1 MTISE
6 IAKLAGVSS
15 AAISRYLNGGSLS
28 EEKRKKIKE
37 VIEETGYVPSEYA
50 RSLRTKKS
58 CQIGVIVP
66 NISSNTVARIVSG
79 ISAVLYEKGY
89 RLLLANTDNDPRQEL
104 DYLEMFGTSQID
116 GVIYIA
122 SLVSKR
128 HIELLK
134 ALKVPVVIVGQL
146 VAEYDCV
153 YHDDFHAARDMMN
166 VLLEAGSRRPGCLF
180 VTEKDRAV
188 GAERIRGVEAAL
200 IGYGRDPKMI
210 PRVES
215 GFTIES
221 GYEKMGE
228 LLKLAPD
235 LDGVFCA
242 TASLAVGAVM
252 YLKDIGKQIPEEI
265 KVCALG
271 SNQTTEIVTPRLTTA
286 KFYYRTSGMEAA
298 QMLLSM
304 VDGKRQHIRHMMLGY
319 EIVRRGTTDNGK
331 HQEGERRRLFE

>member
-66 NISSNTVARIVSG
+66 NISSSTVARIVSG

-104 DYLEMFGTSQID
+104 DYLEIFGTSQID

-166 VLLEAGSRRPGCLF
+166 VLLEAGSKRPGCLF
-180 VTEKDRAV
+180 VTDKDRAV
-188 GAERIRGVEAAL
+188 GAERIRGVEDAL
-200 IGYGRDPKMI
+200 IRYGRDPKMI
-210 PRVES
+210 PRVEG
-215 GFTIES
+215 GFSIES

-228 LLKLAPD
+228 LLKMTPD

-271 SNQTTEIVTPRLTTA
+271 SNQATEIVTPKLTTA

-304 VDGKRQHIRHMMLGY
+304 VDGERQHIRHMMLGY

-331 HQEGERRRLFE
+331 HQE